1 MEKVNKTKQVIKNE
15 EVVNEAAESKAPE
28 NKVIE
33 NFENLFY
40 YGQAKQ
46 AVRNYLGKT
55 LDEYNIYDA
64 FYNKKDKKH
73 FENFYLKSSKNSKD
87 LLKITFLNRKLFRI
101 DVIKKEKEGKI
112 DKKYDYV
119 SNGIYKVSFNNIKN
133 TYSIS
138 KADNGKLTTNVYDS
152 NSNKLIKTL
161 VK

>member
-1 MEKVNKTKQVIKNE
+1 MEKVNKAKQVIKNE
-15 EVVNEAAESKAPE
+15 EVINEAAESKAPE

-73 FENFYLKSSKNSKD
+73 FENFYLKSSKNPKD

-112 DKKYDYV
+112 EVVMKDILFYHIIYFHLYNAFKKPFLKIP
-119 SNGIYKVSFNNIKN
+119 SVSF
-133 TYSIS
+133 
-138 KADNGKLTTNVYDS
+138 
-152 NSNKLIKTL
+152 
-161 VK
+161 

>member
-1 MEKVNKTKQVIKNE
+1 MEKVNKTEQVIK
-15 EVVNEAAESKAPE
+15 NEAAESKAPE
-28 NKVIE
+28 NKVME

-46 AVRNYLGKT
+46 AVRTYLGKT
-55 LDEYNIYDA
+55 LDEYNVYDA

-73 FENFYLKSSKNSKD
+73 FENFYLKSSKNPKD

-101 DVIKKEKEGKI
+101 DVIKKEKEGRI
-112 DKKYDYV
+112 DKKYAYV
-119 SNGIYKVSFNNIKN
+119 SNGIYKVSFNSIKN

-138 KADNGKLTTNVYDS
+138 KADNGKLTTNIYDS